1 MNLFSVALKNLTRK
15 KVRTILTIGGV
26 AIAIAVLVSLWGFD
40 TGYQRS
46 LNANID
52 KMGYQLL
59 VTAKGCPYEA
69 ATLMLQGGGGLRYM
83 DEEIYKKIVADP
95 RIDKITPQLVATAY
109 DPTRQAGK
117 GGVSLYMGIEKSYLE
132 LKPWSKFKLGNWF
145 SSDDANEVIMGY
157 EVAEFEQRAPG
168 DKILIPGRSE
178 PLTVVGIFERNG
190 TQDDGIIFMPL
201 NTIQKIFELP
211 GKLTGIGIKLKDM
224 RGISKFEEDLY
235 DVPGIQVISLAQV
248 KGTILNL
255 ISSAKAMTN
264 SVAMI
269 AVIIAIIGVVN
280 TILMSV
286 FERTSEIGVM
296 KAIGASRLDI
306 FKIIWVE
313 TTLICVF
320 GGILGNI
327 IALAGGKAIEYILK
341 SVLPYAPKGHLVVIT
356 LHILL
361 LSFFG
366 AVIMGLVAG
375 LYPAF
380 RASSM
385 KPIEAIRKVE

>member
-15 KVRTILTIGGV
+15 KVRTVLTIGGV

-46 LNANID
+46 LNNDID
-52 KMGYQLL
+52 KMGYQVL

-83 DEEIYKKIVADP
+83 NEAVYQKILIDP

-109 DPTRQAGK
+109 DSTKQ
-117 GGVSLYMGIEKSYLE
+117 GGRGGISLYMGIEKSYLT
-132 LKPWSKFKLGNWF
+132 LKPWSKFKSGKWF
-145 SSDDANEVIMGY
+145 SGEDSNEAIMGY
-157 EVAEFEQRAPG
+157 EVAEYEQRSVG
-168 DKILIPGRSE
+168 DKIFIPGRNE
-178 PLTVVGIFERNG
+178 VLTVVGIFERNG
-190 TQDDGIIFMPL
+190 TQDDGIIFLPL
-201 NTIQKIFELP
+201 NTAQKIFEVP
-211 GKLTGIGIKLKDM
+211 DKLTGIGIKLKDM
-224 RGISKFEEDLY
+224 GQLSRFEEDLY
-235 DVPGIQVISLAQV
+235 NEPGIQIISLAQV

-255 ISSAKAMTN
+255 VSSAKAMTN
-264 SVAMI
+264 SVALIAIII
-269 AVIIAIIGVVN
+269 AVIGVVN

-313 TTLICVF
+313 TTLICIF
-320 GGILGNI
+320 GGIFGNI
-327 IALAGGKAIEYILK
+327 IALLGGKTIEYILK
-341 SVLPYAPKGHLVVIT
+341 QVLPYAPKGHLVIIT
-356 LHILL
+356 PHTLL

-385 KPIEAIRKVE
+385 KPIEAIRKGE

>member
-1 MNLFSVALKNLTRK
+1 MNLFAVALKNLTRK
-15 KVRTILTIGGV
+15 KVRTVLTIGGV

-46 LNANID
+46 LNNDID
-52 KMGYQLL
+52 KMGYQVL

-83 DEEIYKKIVADP
+83 DEAVYKKILTDS

-109 DPTRQAGK
+109 DTGKQAGR
-117 GGVSLYMGIEKSYLE
+117 GGISLYMGIDKSYIT
-132 LKPWSKFKLGNWF
+132 LKPWSKFKSGGWF
-145 SSDDANEVIMGY
+145 SGADANEAIMGY
-157 EVAEFEQRAPG
+157 EVAEYEQRSVG
-168 DKILIPGRSE
+168 DKIFIPGRNE
-178 PLTVVGIFERNG
+178 VLTVVGIFERNG
-190 TQDDGIIFMPL
+190 TQDDGIIFLPL
-201 NTIQKIFELP
+201 KVAQKIFEVP
-211 GKLTGIGIKLKDM
+211 DKLTGIGIKLKDM
-224 RGISKFEEDLY
+224 GQLSKFEEDLY
-235 DVPGIQVISLAQV
+235 NEPGIQIISLAQV

-255 ISSAKAMTN
+255 VSSAKAMTN
-264 SVAMI
+264 SVALI
-269 AVIIAIIGVVN
+269 AVVIAVIGVVN

-296 KAIGASRLDI
+296 KAIGASRMDI

-313 TTLICVF
+313 TTLICIF

-327 IALAGGKAIEYILK
+327 IALLGGKTIEYILK
-341 SVLPYAPKGHLVVIT
+341 QVLPYAPKGHLVVIT
-356 LHILL
+356 PHTLL

-385 KPIEAIRKVE
+385 KPIEAIRKGE

>member
-1 MNLFSVALKNLTRK
+1 MNTFSVALKNLARK
-15 KVRTILTIGGV
+15 KVRTALTIGGV

-83 DEEIYKKIVADP
+83 DEAVYQKIVSDP
-95 RIDKITPQLVATAY
+95 RIDKITPQLVSTAY
-109 DPTRQAGK
+109 DPARQ
-117 GGVSLYMGIEKSYLE
+117 GGRGGISLYMGIENSYIT
-132 LKPWSKFKLGNWF
+132 LKPWTKFKLGKWF
-145 SSDDANEVIMGY
+145 SSEDADEVIMGY
-157 EVAEFEQRAPG
+157 EVAEYEQRVPG
-168 DKILIPGRSE
+168 DKVFIPGRNE
-178 PLTVVGIFERNG
+178 VLIVVGIFEWNG
-190 TQDDGIIFMPL
+190 TQDDGIIFMPPK
-201 NTIQKIFELP
+201 TTQKIFELP

-224 RGISKFEEDLY
+224 RQLSKFEEDLY
-235 DVPGIQVISLAQV
+235 NVPGIQVISLAQV

-255 ISSAKAMTN
+255 VSSAKAMTN
-264 SVAMI
+264 SVALI
-269 AVIIAIIGVVN
+269 AVIIAVIGVVN

-296 KAIGASRLDI
+296 KAIGASRMDI
-306 FKIIWVE
+306 FRIIWIE
-313 TTLICVF
+313 TALICVF
-320 GGILGNI
+320 GGILGDI
-327 IALAGGKAIEYILK
+327 VSLAGGRAIEYVIKLA
-341 SVLPYAPKGHLVVIT
+341 LPYAPKGHLVIIT
-356 LHILL
+356 PHILL

-366 AVIMGLVAG
+366 ALVMGFIAG

-385 KPIEAIRKVE
+385 KPIEAIRKGE

>member
-1 MNLFSVALKNLTRK
+1 MNLISVALKNLTRK
-15 KVRTILTIGGV
+15 KVRTALTIGGV

-46 LNANID
+46 LNNDID
-52 KMGYQLL
+52 KMGYQIL

-83 DEEIYKKIVADP
+83 NGTVYQKIVSDP

-109 DPTRQAGK
+109 DTGK
-117 GGVSLYMGIEKSYLE
+117 QEGRGGISLYMGVEKSYLA
-132 LKPWSKFKLGNWF
+132 LKPWSKFKTGKWF
-145 SSDDANEVIMGY
+145 SGDDTDEAIMGY
-157 EVAEFEQRAPG
+157 EVAEYEQRSVG
-168 DKILIPGRSE
+168 DKIFIPGRNE
-178 PLTVVGIFERNG
+178 VLTVTGIFERTG
-190 TQDDGIIFMPL
+190 TQDDGIIFLPL
-201 NTIQKIFELP
+201 KTMQKIFELP
-211 GKLTGIGIKLKDM
+211 DKLTGIGIKLRDM
-224 RGISKFEEDLY
+224 GQLSKFEEDLY
-235 DVPGIQVISLAQV
+235 NEPGIQIISLAQV

-255 ISSAKAMTN
+255 VSSAKAMTN

-269 AVIIAIIGVVN
+269 AVIIAVIGVVN

-306 FKIIWVE
+306 FKIIWAE
-313 TTLICVF
+313 TILICVF
-320 GGILGNI
+320 GGLLGNI
-327 IALAGGKAIEYILK
+327 IALVGGKTIEFILK
-341 SVLPYAPKGHLVVIT
+341 QILPYAPKGQLVVIT
-356 LHILL
+356 PNTLF

-385 KPIEAIRKVE
+385 KPIEAIRKGE

>member
-15 KVRTILTIGGV
+15 KVRTLLTIGGV

-46 LNANID
+46 LNSDID

-83 DEEIYKKIVADP
+83 DESVHKQIVSDP

-109 DPTRQAGK
+109 DAARQEGR
-117 GGVSLYMGIEKSYLE
+117 GGVSLYMGIDRSYID
-132 LKPWSKFKLGNWF
+132 LKPWTKFKLGKWF

-157 EVAEFEQRAPG
+157 EVAEYEQRAPG
-168 DKILIPGRSE
+168 DKIFISGRNE
-178 PLTVVGIFERNG
+178 VLTVVGVFERNG

-201 NTIQKIFELP
+201 KTTQKIFELP

-224 RGISKFEEDLY
+224 RELSKFEEDLY
-235 DVPGIQVISLAQV
+235 NVPGIQIISLAQV

-264 SVAMI
+264 SVALIAIII
-269 AVIIAIIGVVN
+269 AVIGVVN

-296 KAIGASRLDI
+296 KAIGASRMDI

-313 TTLICVF
+313 TTFICIF
-320 GGILGNI
+320 GGILGNV
-327 IALAGGKAIEYILK
+327 IAIAGGKTIEYILK
-341 SVLPYAPKGHLVVIT
+341 SILPYAPKGHLVVIT
-356 LHILL
+356 PHILI

-380 RASSM
+380 RAASM
-385 KPIEAIRKVE
+385 KPIEAIRKGE